1 MNQPHAVA
9 SFELQHLRA
18 GENAERLVVLFET
31 VFQHAVSLQDWAWKY
46 AHTESFHT
54 IARAPDGTLLGHAA
68 VQFAGELPNG
78 CKAGQVCDVMVHPA
92 YRGHLQGGVFARMLG
107 ELAIEAGRRGYG
119 LCYGFP
125 GDRPAKLGVRLGVYN
140 EVARPREAVFRPQLG
155 TFWQR
160 VWQRVWC
167 TAREVDAAT
176 FSTMLSTDV
185 VKRVVL
191 RRTPDHVLWRYGQ
204 APRIYRFFV
213 VGLRWQPAIVVVK
226 DSGDGTLL
234 VVDVLGPVRCTSAC
248 LYALARLS
256 GQPVRAWAHLVVGG
270 IDAGASEVL
279 PTPLVTIELAQLPG
293 RARPDNWF
301 DDGRPGDV
309 DIY

>member
-9 SFELQHLRA
+9 PFELQHLRA

-46 AHTESFHT
+46 AHAESFHT
-54 IARAPDGTLLGHAA
+54 IACAPDGTLLGHAA
-68 VQFAGELPNG
+68 VQFAGELLNG
-78 CKAGQVCDVMVHPA
+78 GKAGQVCDVMVHPA
-92 YRGHLQGGVFARMLG
+92 HRGQLQGGVFARMLG
-107 ELAIEAGRRGYG
+107 ELATEAGRRGYG

-125 GDRPAKLGVRLGVYN
+125 GDRPAKLGVRLGVYD
-140 EVARPREAVFRPQLG
+140 EVARPREAIFRPQLG

-160 VWQRVWC
+160 LWRV
-167 TAREVDAAT
+167 AREVDAAT
-176 FSTMLSTDV
+176 FSIMLSTDAV
-185 VKRVVL
+185 SRVVL
-191 RRTPDHVLWRYGQ
+191 RRTPEQVLWRYVQ
-204 APRIYRFFV
+204 APRVYRFFV
-213 VGLRWQPAIVVVK
+213 VGPRWQPATLVVK
-226 DSGDGTLL
+226 DGGDGTLL

-248 LYALARLS
+248 LHALASVS
-256 GQPVRAWAHLVVGG
+256 GQTVRAWAHLVAGG
-270 IDAGASEVL
+270 TDAGRSDVL

-293 RARPDNWF
+293 RSRPDNWF